1 MCYNEAMKRETIK
14 EAGKLLLD
22 FTKIIVAIA
31 IITPLVKSGETEIAP
46 FIFAAISALS
56 GLYLINK
63 GAKDE

>member
-1 MCYNEAMKRETIK
+1 MKRETIK

-22 FTKIIVAIA
+22 FTKIIVAVA
-31 IITPLVKSGETEIAP
+31 IIAPLVKSGKMDIAP
-46 FIFAAISALS
+46 FIFATISAAS

>member
-1 MCYNEAMKRETIK
+1 MMKKETIK

-22 FTKIIVAIA
+22 FTKVVLAVAIIA
-31 IITPLVKSGETEIAP
+31 PYVKDGHIEITPFVFAGIST
-46 FIFAAISALS
+46 IF

>member
-1 MCYNEAMKRETIK
+1 MCYNEAMKKETIK

-22 FTKIIVAIA
+22 FTKIIVAVA
-31 IITPLVKSGETEIAP
+31 IITPLVKSGKMEIAP
-46 FIFAAISALS
+46 FIFAAISAIS